1 MTTTVVIGA
10 GVGGLATAALL
21 GREGHEVVVLER
33 LDRVGGRVGVIERDG
48 FHFDTGPSWYL
59 MPRVYDHF
67 FSMLGTTSAEQLQL
81 RTLDPAYSVFAEPD
95 AGTRAGDPVT
105 IPLGR
110 ERVRA
115 TFEALEPGA
124 GARLDT
130 YLDSAQHT
138 TALAERRFLYNPF
151 TRMKSLLA
159 RDVIRSSPR
168 LFSLLGTS
176 LESYV
181 ARRFR
186 HPLIRQILGYPAVFL
201 ATRPSD
207 APALYHLMSAL
218 DLDDGVQYPM
228 GGFAAVVDSLAGLAT
243 QHGARITTGADVV
256 KIETGERRPTGSR
269 RAHKGVTGVTWL
281 DEGGHEH
288 FQAADFVV
296 SAADLHHTET
306 KLLDPTDRTFDEA
319 WWQRRV
325 SGPGAVLVMLG
336 VRGSL
341 PQLPHHSLFFAKD
354 WDKNFDDIF
363 GDAPRVPT
371 PPSVYVCKPSA
382 TDPSVA
388 PKGHENLFILI
399 PVPADPGLG
408 KGGPDGGGDE
418 RVEQIAD
425 AVIEQV
431 AHWAGISDLAERVV
445 VRETIGPRD
454 FAEQYHSWKGG
465 MLGPAHTLRQSAMFR
480 AQNASKRVEGLYY
493 AGATTAP
500 GVGVPMCLIS
510 AELVLK
516 RIRGDR
522 TAGPLTE
529 PQRVRARS

>member
-21 GREGHEVVVLER
+21 AREGHEVVVLER
-33 LDRVGGRVGVIERDG
+33 LDRVGGRAGVIEREG

-67 FSMLGTTSAEQLQL
+67 FAMLGTSTDEQVQL

-95 AGTRAGDPVT
+95 ADAQAGAPVT
-105 IPLGR
+105 VPLGR

-130 YLDSAQHT
+130 YLDSAQQT
-138 TALAERRFLYNPF
+138 TALAERHFLYNPF
-151 TRMKSLLA
+151 TRMRSLLA
-159 RDVIRSSPR
+159 REVIRSSPR
-168 LFSLLGTS
+168 LFSLLGTT
-176 LESYV
+176 LENYV

-201 ATRPSD
+201 ATRPSA

-228 GGFAAVVDSLAGLAT
+228 GGFGAVVDSLSDLAT
-243 QHGARITTGADVV
+243 HHGARITTGADVV
-256 KIETGERRPTGSR
+256 KIDTGERQRAGSR

-296 SAADLHHTET
+296 SAVDLHHTET
-306 KLLDPTDRTFDEA
+306 NLLGPTDRTFNEA

-336 VRGSL
+336 VQGSL
-341 PQLPHHSLFFAKD
+341 PRA
-354 WDKNFDDIF
+354 
-363 GDAPRVPT
+363 APPLAVL
-371 PPSVYVCKPSA
+371 C
-382 TDPSVA
+382 
-388 PKGHENLFILI
+388 E
-399 PVPADPGLG
+399 GLG
-408 KGGPDGGGDE
+408 
-418 RVEQIAD
+418 Q
-425 AVIEQV
+425 
-431 AHWAGISDLAERVV
+431 
-445 VRETIGPRD
+445 
-454 FAEQYHSWKGG
+454 
-465 MLGPAHTLRQSAMFR
+465 
-480 AQNASKRVEGLYY
+480 
-493 AGATTAP
+493 
-500 GVGVPMCLIS
+500 
-510 AELVLK
+510 EL
-516 RIRGDR
+516 
-522 TAGPLTE
+522 
-529 PQRVRARS
+529 

>member
-21 GREGHEVVVLER
+21 AREGHKVVVLER

-67 FSMLGTTSAEQLQL
+67 FSMLGTSTAEQLQL
-81 RTLDPAYSVFAEPD
+81 STLDPAYSVFAEPD
-95 AGTRAGDPVT
+95 AGAQAGAPVT
-105 IPLGR
+105 IPFGR

-115 TFEALEPGA
+115 MFEAMEPGA
-124 GARLDT
+124 GARLDA

-151 TRMKSLLA
+151 TRMKSLVT

-228 GGFAAVVDSLAGLAT
+228 GGFGAVVDSLSALAAR
-243 QHGARITTGADVV
+243 HGAQVITGADVV
-256 KIETGERRPTGSR
+256 KIHTGERRRAGSR
-269 RAHKGVTGVTWL
+269 RARKAVTGVTWR

-288 FQAADFVV
+288 FEAADVVV

-306 KLLDPTDRTFDEA
+306 KLLDAADRTFDEA

-336 VRGSL
+336 VQGSL

-354 WDKNFDDIF
+354 WDKNFEDIF
-363 GDAPRVPT
+363 GEAPRVPS

-388 PKGHENLFILI
+388 PTGHENLFILI
-399 PVPADPGLG
+399 PLPADPGLG
-408 KGGPDGGGDE
+408 KGGADGGGDA
-418 RVEQIAD
+418 RVETIAD

-431 AHWAGISDLAERVV
+431 AHWAGIPDLADRIV
-445 VRETIGPRD
+445 VRETIGPGD

-480 AQNASKRVEGLYY
+480 AQNASRRVDGLYY

-522 TAGPLTE
+522 TAGPLAE
-529 PQRVRARS
+529 PQRVKARS